1 MFDWIMNPFGP
12 KRAKYEFTAVF
23 VMNSGKE
30 IKVRCDDIKIQTN
43 NGALISY
50 KMDGAATNE
59 CMYLRLS
66 EVDAVYYYRN

>member
-1 MFDWIMNPFGP
+1 MFKWLSKLLYPN
-12 KRAKYEFTAVF
+12 RTTYEFTAVF
-23 VMNSGKE
+23 VLHSGKE
-30 IKVRCDDIKIQTN
+30 VKVRCDDIKIQTN